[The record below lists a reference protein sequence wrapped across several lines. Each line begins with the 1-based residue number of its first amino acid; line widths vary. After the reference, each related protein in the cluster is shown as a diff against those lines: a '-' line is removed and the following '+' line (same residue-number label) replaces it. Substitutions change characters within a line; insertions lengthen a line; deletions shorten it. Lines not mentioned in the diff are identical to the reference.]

1 MKTNMKKYIAALA
14 FAPVLLS
21 SCSADFLNEV
31 NPNEQTPAT
40 FWINETNA
48 YKGLSAVYSS
58 VRHMSYGYYGGY
70 EGILHYQMRAD
81 DLYPTRGEE
90 PWEWE
95 TLAFTNT
102 SNTRN
107 TCWGS
112 IYKGIQLA
120 NEFLYNVPNVPMD
133 ESKKSQ
139 WIGEAYFFRGFWY
152 FRVACDFNEGVI
164 RTLPQEGDPESHGLS
179 SHQAVLEQAVADLK
193 EAKARLPK
201 TRTADENG
209 RITQGAAIAMLGKAY
224 LWLGKAAEAKTEL
237 ASIMSGY
244 GYDLTPEYEDNF
256 RDDTEFNEESI
267 WEINYGPEGN
277 IGESPW
283 ADSDGD
289 NSFMGNTYGH
299 YFGPHLEGSGA
310 TGQNRGGGWY
320 KMQPSPYLVK
330 QFIAE
335 PRQAGSDSHWDKR
348 MYTTC
353 FFKYSDYETEKADET
368 FYDGFTFDQIFKYT
382 ALPSHDDKYR
392 VKGALTSPAY
402 PDINGKEGRFI
413 WKKLTPWWSKTGCS
427 MYSNP
432 YARITN
438 YRIMRFAE
446 VLFLHA
452 EACLETNDAPSA
464 VADLKRIRQ
473 RAGLTPCKAGVSE
486 SDKDAVMEELRN
498 QKLLE
503 FAGENIRWDDLV
515 RWYGSNF
522 EQFQKIMKDRK
533 TDSKEWK
540 KLNLDPDA
548 EDDGTDYWGY
558 EPTGRIINTQYVN
571 FNDKKYLYF
580 PIPQS
585 EVDANQALEQTPDW
599 R

>member
-1 MKTNMKKYIAALA
+1 M
-14 FAPVLLS
+14 
-21 SCSADFLNEV
+21 
-31 NPNEQTPAT
+31 
-40 FWINETNA
+40 
-48 YKGLSAVYSS
+48 
-58 VRHMSYGYYGGY
+58 
-70 EGILHYQMRAD
+70 
-81 DLYPTRGEE
+81 
-90 PWEWE
+90 
-95 TLAFTNT
+95 
-102 SNTRN
+102 
-107 TCWGS
+107 
-112 IYKGIQLA
+112 
-120 NEFLYNVPNVPMD
+120 
-133 ESKKSQ
+133 
-139 WIGEAYFFRGFWY
+139 
-152 FRVACDFNEGVI
+152 
-164 RTLPQEGDPESHGLS
+164 
-179 SHQAVLEQAVADLK
+179 
-193 EAKARLPK
+193 
-201 TRTADENG
+201 
-209 RITQGAAIAMLGKAY
+209 
-224 LWLGKAAEAKTEL
+224 
-237 ASIMSGY
+237 
-244 GYDLTPEYEDNF
+244 
-256 RDDTEFNEESI
+256 
-267 WEINYGPEGN
+267 
-277 IGESPW
+277 
-283 ADSDGD
+283 
-289 NSFMGNTYGH
+289 
-299 YFGPHLEGSGA
+299 
-310 TGQNRGGGWY
+310 
-320 KMQPSPYLVK
+320 
-330 QFIAE
+330 
-335 PRQAGSDSHWDKR
+335 
-348 MYTTC
+348 
-353 FFKYSDYETEKADET
+353 
-368 FYDGFTFDQIFKYT
+368 
-382 ALPSHDDKYR
+382 PSHDDKYR

-473 RAGLTPCKAGVSE
+473 RAGLTPWKAGVSE